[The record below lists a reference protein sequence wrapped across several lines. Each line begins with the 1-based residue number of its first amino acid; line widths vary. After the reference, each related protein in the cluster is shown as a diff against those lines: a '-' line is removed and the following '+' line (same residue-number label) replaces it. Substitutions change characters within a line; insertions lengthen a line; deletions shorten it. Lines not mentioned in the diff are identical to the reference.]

1 MITKARN
8 PWISFF
14 LTFFFPGLG
23 QLYNGQLTKA
33 ITFLFVSILIPSSF
47 GLTNLITY
55 PSGFIAFILLS
66 ILFLLYRCADAVI
79 VSKSKSEYFLKRYNS
94 WIVYLSYIVITIC
107 VSLIIDYYKVLGI
120 QSFSIPTPSMKSSL
134 LIGDRFTAKLIYT
147 PENEISR
154 GDVIIFYVPPSQL
167 SENATSI
174 EDKTPYV
181 MRCVGISGDVL
192 KILNGD
198 VIINDRV
205 EFDWNNFRKSFT
217 VESKVI
223 ISNNSLAKLKLYP
236 EDYMVG
242 ERVSDEQINYTM
254 WITPEKANELR
265 NLSYIKAVYPQ
276 EQTYYNSIFPFSY
289 YHKHSADFENNL
301 RWTTD
306 NFGPL
311 WIPKK
316 GETIPINDS
325 TLVLFGNTIIEHE
338 YESNAQI
345 IDRKLIINDKEVSS
359 YTFKQNYYFVMGDNR
374 HNALDSRYWGF
385 VPEDHIFGKALFT
398 WLSIDPDK
406 KFPNKIR
413 WERSFKMIE

>member
-1 MITKARN
+1 
-8 PWISFF
+8 
-14 LTFFFPGLG
+14 
-23 QLYNGQLTKA
+23 
-33 ITFLFVSILIPSSF
+33 
-47 GLTNLITY
+47 
-55 PSGFIAFILLS
+55 
-66 ILFLLYRCADAVI
+66 
-79 VSKSKSEYFLKRYNS
+79 
-94 WIVYLSYIVITIC
+94 
-107 VSLIIDYYKVLGI
+107 
-120 QSFSIPTPSMKSSL
+120 
-134 LIGDRFTAKLIYT
+134 
-147 PENEISR
+147 
-154 GDVIIFYVPPSQL
+154 
-167 SENATSI
+167 
-174 EDKTPYV
+174 

-242 ERVSDEQINYTM
+242 KRVSDEQINYTM

-338 YESNAQI
+338 YEPNAQI

-359 YTFKQNYYFVMGDNR
+359 YTFKQNYYFVLGDNR